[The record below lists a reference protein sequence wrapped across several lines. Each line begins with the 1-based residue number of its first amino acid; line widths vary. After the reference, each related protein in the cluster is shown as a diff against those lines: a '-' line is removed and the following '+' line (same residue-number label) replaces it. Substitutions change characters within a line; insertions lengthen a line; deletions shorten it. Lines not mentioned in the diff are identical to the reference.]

1 MLPPGFR
8 GMVPCSEAAGLMR
21 SRSDCFLPTPW
32 LPTAVAFTVVGLL
45 ALVVVGA
52 CLLALAG
59 CGGADAPESEPRE
72 EREHPERAETAMEP
86 RGAALDARCKKVV
99 RETGISM
106 ELLPRRADEAF
117 PAFSRRVRRAA
128 GVGRV
133 YRILYLQLRD
143 LPGTQRQK
151 PFEPFQSYL
160 SAADDTA
167 WQFEHP
173 RPRRAEVAFV
183 YAAKQYSIVARLAKA
198 RDAPNC
204 APRPS
209 G

>member
-1 MLPPGFR
+1 
-8 GMVPCSEAAGLMR
+8 MVPCSEAAGLMR
-21 SRSDCFLPTPW
+21 SRSACFLPTPW

-72 EREHPERAETAMEP
+72 EREHPERAETAIEP
-86 RGAALDARCKKVV
+86 PGAALDARCKKVV

-117 PAFSRRVRRAA
+117 PAFSRRVQRAA

-151 PFEPFQSYL
+151 PFEPFQRYL

-167 WQFEHP
+167 WHFEQAAGSP
-173 RPRRAEVAFV
+173 IRNRVELRVAFV
-183 YAAKQYSIVARLAKA
+183 YPAKQYSIVARLAKA
-198 RDAPNC
+198 LDAPNC